1 MKKAIP
7 IIITVSI
14 VLVCAVFYA
23 VYSSMTRYS
32 LDAGTYRADPE
43 IDDIYQKQMHDSKG
57 NLNPLIYEF
66 DYLTEK
72 DVGALILASQE
83 CEYANPLVPLFTQE
97 CPAMHAFALY
107 ADKMGVVSKESFWEV
122 TKNLAFHPSEK
133 VRQTNLNFLLAF
145 MAEHPDELFRYLRAQ
160 HSDAMDYAFYNYVHH
175 PDAQAF
181 EAALILNSH
190 AQTQA
195 YLAGLKDTKSPL
207 LRATIHEE
215 NMTPREIANGT
226 EDTKEGAL
234 KVFYSDGVMTPK
246 EAEALFLLFERC
258 NVKESD
264 LMPEGE
270 CHALGPFE
278 QFLSSRVFR
287 QDELDL
293 GALIKKMWSHEHPT
307 VRAVAWTLSHH
318 LYTKELLEQLKK
330 EQDVKALGAYVWLS
344 KRYYPDKPQ
353 MRAFYRQLVDH
364 PDARVRNLVEIPPLT
379 AEEFEARL
387 LKLDACGKVD
397 KKCREFDEF
406 QAWLVGYAELND
418 EQRAVL
424 VPVLEKH
431 FLSDKEQISLVTASM
446 VMPMAYAGKMG
457 RPFAEYAKDLTARGT
472 DEVKMS
478 VLITLILQAKG
489 DAKMAEDATL
499 KQSLSSIIESLSDEG
514 ARKQVE
520 SLFGSVFAKK

>member
-14 VLVCAVFYA
+14 VLVCVIFYA

-32 LDAGTYRADPE
+32 LDDGTYHADSE

-83 CEYANPLVPLFTQE
+83 CEYASPLVPLFTQD

-107 ADKMGVVSKESFWEV
+107 SDKMGVVSRDSFWEV

-145 MAEHPDELFRYLRAQ
+145 MADHPDELFRYLKAQ
-160 HSDAMDYAFYNYVHH
+160 HSDAMDYAFYNYVRH
-175 PDAQAF
+175 PDAKGF
-181 EAALILNSH
+181 EPALVLSSH
-190 AQTQA
+190 SQTQA

-215 NMTPREIANGT
+215 DMTPAEIAHNA
-226 EDTKEGAL
+226 EDTKEGAF

-246 EAEALFLLFERC
+246 EVEALFLLFERC
-258 NVKESD
+258 HVRDSD
-264 LMPEGE
+264 LLPDGE
-270 CHALGPFE
+270 CHALGPFD
-278 QFLSSRVFR
+278 QFLNNRVFR

-293 GALIKKMWSHEHPT
+293 GALIKKMWSHENPT

-318 LYTKELLEQLKK
+318 LFTKDLLEQLKK
-330 EQDVKALGAYVWLS
+330 EPDVRALGAYVWLS
-344 KRYYPDKPQ
+344 KKYYPDKPQ
-353 MRAFYRQLVDH
+353 MRAFYRQLADH

-379 AEEFEARL
+379 AEEFESRL
-387 LKLDACGKVD
+387 LKLEACGKLD
-397 KKCREFDEF
+397 KKCQAFDEF
-406 QAWLVGYAELND
+406 EAWLVGYAEMTD

-424 VPVLEKH
+424 MPVLEKY
-431 FLSDKEQISLVTASM
+431 FLSEKEQISLVTASM
-446 VMPMAYAGKMG
+446 VMSMAYAGKMG
-457 RPFAEYAKDLTARGT
+457 RPFAEYMKELTARGS
-472 DEVKMS
+472 DDVKMS

-489 DAKMAEDATL
+489 DSKMAEDQAL
-499 KQSLSSIIESLSDEG
+499 KELLSSMIESLADEG
-514 ARKQVE
+514 ARKRVE
-520 SLFGSVFAKK
+520 GMFGGVFLK